1 MIVLLDTSHNLDD
14 CERELG
20 CEVNQLLTPGTRFKP
35 QRPEQEFAIDN
46 SCYAG
51 FDRAAFEALL
61 ERERPRVDLC
71 RWVTCPAAEAIGIKA
86 ARFGWHT
93 LRHLYGTLLRQA
105 GATDLDHDRALGH
118 RNRSMAAV
126 YSQGDESARQERLAR
141 AAQEMVISGGNARAN

>member
-71 RWVTCPAAEAIGIKA
+71 RWVTCP
-86 ARFGWHT
+86 
-93 LRHLYGTLLRQA
+93 
-105 GATDLDHDRALGH
+105 D
-118 RNRSMAAV
+118 V
-126 YSQGDESARQERLAR
+126 
-141 AAQEMVISGGNARAN
+141 VGNARRTLEALRHAAQAGGRNGPRPRPGARAPQPEHGGCVFAGRRVRAARTTGAGGARDGDQRRKCSSKLKNCAC